1 MSFCGDCIHREGA
14 PAGLSLDS
22 AGTPL
27 ACLPMKTP
35 LAAALALSLSS
46 AFAAGPNLV
55 VNGSFELDPVQ
66 PGTWVI
72 VPNITGWTG
81 SPDIELQNHLEGNT
95 PQDGDQLV
103 ELDTFANSA
112 MSQTINATGWVE
124 LSFWYTPRIGWGAGT
139 NGIEVS
145 LGSVSSRVME
155 TAAGGSVP
163 QWQRFTALVD
173 LGSSGSAVLRF
184 AALGTSDMA
193 GGLIDN
199 VSVTAVP
206 EPGTAALALGG
217 GLALAAWLR
226 GRRRGR

>member
-1 MSFCGDCIHREGA
+1 
-14 PAGLSLDS
+14 
-22 AGTPL
+22 
-27 ACLPMKTP
+27 MKTL
-35 LAAALALSLSS
+35 LAAALALSLPA

-55 VNGSFELDPVQ
+55 VNGSFEADAIQ

-72 VPNITGWTG
+72 QPVITGWVG
-81 SPDIELQNHLEGNT
+81 APDIELQNALEGNLA
-95 PQDGDQLV
+95 QDGSQLV

-139 NGIEVS
+139 NGVQVS
-145 LGSVSSRVME
+145 LGSFSSTVMD
-155 TAAGGSVP
+155 TAAGASVP
-163 QWQRFTALVD
+163 QWQRFSALVD

-184 AALGTSDMA
+184 AAVGTSDMA

-199 VSVTAVP
+199 VAVTAVP

-217 GLALAAWLR
+217 GALLAAWLR
-226 GRRRGR
+226 RRRPVR